1 MERNYEKLKNILS
14 EMFQFDQSD
23 LDFGIYRIMNHKREE
38 IEKFL
43 NIDLL
48 PQVKQ
53 QLEIYSSSE
62 GKAVEEELEEVKK
75 KLDELEIV
83 YEDNAKYMK
92 LKSKLDNAFNLEDAQ
107 NEVYSHLANFFSR
120 YYKDGDFISL
130 RRYKKDVYAI
140 PYEGEEVKLHWANS
154 DQYYIKTSEYFKD
167 YSFKLENGKEVCF
180 KLVEA
185 ETEQNNKKEQ
195 EGKERR
201 FIIYKEEPVIISSN
215 QLVIQFEYKIDKD
228 KQNKLVDEAIE
239 TISQHLNENEEL
251 TAFKQLLSSSPTE
264 KNKKRILLEKYL
276 NDYVS
281 RNTFDYFIHKD
292 LGGFLR
298 RELDFYI
305 KNEIMFLDD
314 INTENEVS
322 FEKYLAK
329 IKVIKNIGEK
339 IITFLAQ
346 IEEFQKKLWLKK
358 KFIYDTNYCLTLD
371 KVPERL
377 YYKILENKEQVEEW
391 IKLFAIDEIKGD
403 LANTPYTEPLTIEFL
418 KENPYLVLDTVFFDE
433 DFKDKIIERIDNLD
447 ENIDGLMIH
456 SENFQALNLLQ
467 ERYNEQIKCC
477 YIDPPYNT
485 NASKIIYKNG
495 YEHSSW
501 ISLINDRLIY
511 ARKLISEDGI
521 IEVAIDDYELR
532 HLNLLMSQVFGINNF
547 ISNIAILT
555 NPKGRDQEF
564 IAQAHDYNVLYAK
577 NKSVAKTYDFLLS
590 EEEMLKKYPLEDENN
605 DFYRELPLKRTGSE
619 KFREDRPFMFFPF
632 IYDRKSAKLD
642 VLPEG
647 EYLNI
652 YNKIINKFNDEYLL
666 SLKKDYE
673 YKGYEFILPVDEGGN
688 YLRWRWGYD
697 SCKNGVKEGTI
708 FAKKT
713 QKNTINI
720 YEKNMGENFVTPKS
734 LWYGERYDA
743 SSKGTNLLKNMINN
757 NVFDYPK
764 SLFTVIDSLRIGS
777 DKSSII
783 IDFFG
788 GSGTTAHATI
798 ELNRSDKSK
807 RKYILVE
814 MGEHFNTVTKP
825 RIQKAIYSKDWK
837 NGKPVSREGI
847 SHIFKY
853 FRLESYEDTLNNL
866 DVNLNEQQLKTLEKS
881 QDLKEKYML
890 SYMLEKETE
899 ESMSLLNIDNFK
911 NPFDYQLKINKNLET
926 RNTKMDLVETFNYLL
941 GLVVDSIEKKEY
953 FNTEFNEDKIK
964 LQNSEKHNSEYLFKK
979 VEGKT
984 LDGEKVL
991 IIWRTMTDDIAK
1003 DNLVLDAYFEKKRY
1017 NANDFEY
1024 DKIYVN
1030 GDNNLPNMKLDED
1043 MWKVILI
1050 EEEFKKRMFDIQDI

>member
-1 MERNYEKLKNILS
+1 MEKNYEKLKGILS
-14 EMFQFDQSD
+14 EMFQLDQTD
-23 LDFGIYRIMNHKREE
+23 LDFGIYRIMNHKRDE

-62 GKAVEEELEEVKK
+62 EKVIEEELEEVKK
-75 KLDELEIV
+75 KLDELEII

-107 NEVYSHLANFFSR
+107 GEVYSHLANFFSR

-185 ETEQNNKKEQ
+185 ETEQDNKKEQ

-201 FIIYKEEPVIISSN
+201 FIIYKEESIVSSN
-215 QLVIQFEYKIDKD
+215 NQLIIQFEYKVDKD
-228 KQNKLVDEAIE
+228 KQNKLVDEAVE
-239 TISQHLNENEEL
+239 TISQHLNESEEL

-322 FEKYLAK
+322 FEKYLTK

-358 KFIYDTNYCLTLD
+358 KFIYDTNYCITLD
-371 KVPERL
+371 RIPEEL
-377 YYKILENKEQVEEW
+377 YPKIIENKEQIEEW

-403 LANTPYTEPLTIEFL
+403 LVNTSYTEPLTIEFL
-418 KENPYLVLDTVFFDE
+418 KKNPYLVLDTVFFDE
-433 DFKDKIIERIDNLD
+433 DFKDEIIERIDNLD
-447 ENIDGLMIH
+447 ENIDGLLVH

-467 ERYNEQIKCC
+467 EKYRERVDCL

-485 NASKIIYKNG
+485 DGDGFLYKDNYRESSWLSMMYDRIKCSKVIQSLDSISFQSIGNQEYDALSMLNNMLSDNPEKRNVIHWKKNQKPQNASGTISESAEYILVNFGIKI
-495 YEHSSW
+495 
-501 ISLINDRLIY
+501 
-511 ARKLISEDGI
+511 RKLKRAMVGTRADDKGSFKPSPLFKFDGRERRI
-521 IEVAIDDYELR
+521 QIV
-532 HLNLLMSQVFGINNF
+532 
-547 ISNIAILT
+547 
-555 NPKGRDQEF
+555 PKGTIVEAKVWNKGKLSAVR
-564 IAQAHDYNVLYAK
+564 NVLAYIEILDEPNVVNGILQNDVRVK
-577 NKSVAKTYDFLLS
+577 GEWTKTDTYGEYSKMVGEGRLFINSNGFPNEKAYRDENSFNVHTNLWTEFGYNEKGKELLDNLFGVS
-590 EEEMLKKYPLEDENN
+590 DIIKYPKPVELLNEVIKCSTENN
-605 DFYRELPLKRTGSE
+605 
-619 KFREDRPFMFFPF
+619 
-632 IYDRKSAKLD
+632 
-642 VLPEG
+642 
-647 EYLNI
+647 
-652 YNKIINKFNDEYLL
+652 
-666 SLKKDYE
+666 
-673 YKGYEFILPVDEGGN
+673 
-688 YLRWRWGYD
+688 
-697 SCKNGVKEGTI
+697 
-708 FAKKT
+708 
-713 QKNTINI
+713 
-720 YEKNMGENFVTPKS
+720 
-734 LWYGERYDA
+734 
-743 SSKGTNLLKNMINN
+743 
-757 NVFDYPK
+757 
-764 SLFTVIDSLRIGS
+764 
-777 DKSSII
+777 SII
-783 IDFFG
+783 MDYFS
-788 GSGTTAHATI
+788 GSGTTGHATI
-798 ELNRSDKSK
+798 ELNKEDNGD
-807 RKYILVE
+807 RKYILIE
-814 MGEHFNTVTKP
+814 MGEHFNTITKP
-825 RIQKAIYSKDWK
+825 RIQKVVYSRDWK
-837 NGKPVSREGI
+837 GGKPISREGI

-866 DVNLNEQQLKTLEKS
+866 NVKLNEQQVKTLEDS
-881 QDLKEKYML
+881 PDLKEKYML
-890 SYMLEKETE
+890 SYMLDKETE
-899 ESMSLLNIDNFK
+899 GSMSLLNIDKFK
-911 NPFDYQLKINKNLET
+911 NPFNYQLKINNNLET
-926 RNTKMDLVETFNYLL
+926 QNTKIDLVETFNYLL
-941 GLVVDSIEKKEY
+941 GLIVESIERKEY
-953 FNTEFNEDKIK
+953 FNTELNEEKIK
-964 LQNSEKHNSEYLFKK
+964 LQNAEKDNFEYVFKK

-991 IIWRTMTDDIAK
+991 IIWRTMTDDIVK
-1003 DNLVLDAYFEKKRY
+1003 DNLVLDEYFDKKRY

-1030 GDNNLPNMKLDED
+1030 GDNNLPNMKLDDD

-1050 EEEFKKRMFDIQDI
+1050 EEEFKKRMFDIKDI